1 MQQVFTVQGMNCGH
15 CVKAVTQAVQAL
27 DPQAQVQVDLPSQKV
42 EVQSTQPRE
51 AIAAAIVEEGYVIAA

>member
-1 MQQVFTVQGMNCGH
+1 MKQVFTVQGMSCGH
-15 CVKAVTQAVQAL
+15 CVKAVTQAVQKL

-51 AIAAAIVEEGYVIAA
+51 AIAAVIVDQGYVVAA